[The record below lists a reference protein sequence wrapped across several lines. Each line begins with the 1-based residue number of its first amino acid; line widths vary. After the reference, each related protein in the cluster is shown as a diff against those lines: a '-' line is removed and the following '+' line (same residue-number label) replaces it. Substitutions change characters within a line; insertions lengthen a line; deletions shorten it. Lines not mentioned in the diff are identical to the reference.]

1 MRDSRAN
8 FKLRLGRLYCFLILD
23 GIDSILRS
31 CASPFITRLSCI
43 RNTETNRSQ
52 MFFSPTKTLLR
63 NTSKAIPSRFRTGYA
78 YPFGSGFAHRTSKM
92 PVLAS
97 GSCIQGRDSCTPSNF
112 SHYSPLI
119 STPRLLRKPNF
130 AASQVHQY
138 TSTESPLPSTPPET
152 ESDSKVVSDQEYNIR
167 LGESKFLI
175 QRWVM

>member
-1 MRDSRAN
+1 
-8 FKLRLGRLYCFLILD
+8 
-23 GIDSILRS
+23 
-31 CASPFITRLSCI
+31 
-43 RNTETNRSQ
+43 

-97 GSCIQGRDSCTPSNF
+97 ESCIQGRDSCTPSNF

-167 LGESKFLI
+167 LGKSKSLI
-175 QRWVM
+175 QRWVMWHSESTKQVILVLMLSQRHLCVLLMIVVYKCWKIER

>member
-1 MRDSRAN
+1 
-8 FKLRLGRLYCFLILD
+8 
-23 GIDSILRS
+23 
-31 CASPFITRLSCI
+31 
-43 RNTETNRSQ
+43 

-167 LGESKFLI
+167 LGKSKSLI
-175 QRWVM
+175 QRWVMWHSESTKQVILVLMLSQRHLCVLMIVVYKCWKIER